1 MPTSQRNALI
11 NHTCLYRDGH
21 QQCGLGLT
29 LCRHRGPRVLGAAP
43 AGLGGRRQ
51 TRGAGGSARGLAAA
65 ACRGYRRPAEPAPRA
80 RRCAAPGRRSW
91 DSRGTWAA
99 LWWLRPLGQILPP
112 GHSCLRPGHSDRSG
126 QQARCRYFSLQHSRG
141 NQEPEHSPGGLAR
154 PPLPAA
160 VMHGVAARV
169 PASLHAWPCLG
180 CCPALAVALAG
191 PPVPTCRTTLCESLL

>member
-1 MPTSQRNALI
+1 MDTSSAARGSRCAGTVARGCWEQ
-11 NHTCLYRDGH
+11 H
-21 QQCGLGLT
+21 QQGW
-29 LCRHRGPRVLGAAP
+29 GA
-43 AGLGGRRQ
+43 GGRREA
-51 TRGAGGSARGLAAA
+51 RGAQRVAWLPA
-65 ACRGYRRPAEPAPRA
+65 ACRGYRRPAQPAPRA
-80 RRCAAPGRRSW
+80 RRCAAPGRQSR

-112 GHSCLRPGHSDRSG
+112 GHSDRSG
-126 QQARCRYFSLQHSRG
+126 QQASGRYFSLQHSRG

-154 PPLPAA
+154 LPLTAA
-160 VMHGVAARV
+160 VAHGVAARV